1 MQDLHLDERWAGR
14 EAACFAGGGAWGAGG
29 AGGDDPYRGRAI
41 GMSVM
46 LTLTLPAL
54 LTLMVSVTPEPP
66 RDPTAVWAE
75 ALGVPAQTIIEGRSV
90 YASSC
95 AVCHGGDAQGV
106 PRLGKPLRNSSFVQ
120 EHADDD
126 LLAVIANGRLP
137 NDPLNTTGAAM
148 PARGAQGLSDGQ
160 MRSVVAYLRT
170 LQEPG
175 APTVSL
181 EQWIVATGGSAE
193 ATGVGRAGGVGHDA
207 FVASCSAC
215 HGARGEGLDGLGKAL
230 AGSDFIMSKSD
241 PELIAFIKTGR
252 PIWDPDNTSGLDMP
266 PRGGNPALSDEQLE
280 SIVKYIRTLHAESGR

>member
-1 MQDLHLDERWAGR
+1 MRDLRQNDNRDAR
-14 EAACFAGGGAWGAGG
+14 RAARGAASGLGTG
-29 AGGDDPYRGRAI
+29 VGSDPFRGRAL
-41 GMSVM
+41 GMGVM
-46 LTLTLPAL
+46 LTLTLPAI

-66 RDPTAVWAE
+66 RDPVVVWAKS
-75 ALGVPAQTIIEGRSV
+75 LGVAPATLLEGRTV

-95 AVCHGGDAQGV
+95 AVCHGADAQGV
-106 PRLGKPLRNSSFVQ
+106 ARLGKPLRNSSFVQ
-120 EHADDD
+120 EHSDDD
-126 LLAVIANGRLP
+126 LLGVIADGRLP
-137 NDPLNTTGAAM
+137 DDPLNTTGAVM
-148 PARGAQGLSDGQ
+148 PARGARGLSDAQ

-207 FVASCSAC
+207 FLASCSAC
-215 HGARGEGLDGLGKAL
+215 HGPRGEGLDGLGKAL
-230 AGSDFIMSKSD
+230 VGSDFIGTRSD

-266 PRGGNPALSDEQLE
+266 PKGGNPAITDEQLE